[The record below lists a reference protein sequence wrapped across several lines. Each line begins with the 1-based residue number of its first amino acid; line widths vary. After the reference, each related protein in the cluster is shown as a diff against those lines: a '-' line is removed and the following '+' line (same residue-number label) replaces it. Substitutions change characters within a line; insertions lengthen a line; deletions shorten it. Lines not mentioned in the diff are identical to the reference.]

1 MLLHFLYNGKN
12 SLEKIFRQG
21 LLVLQDQSLR
31 PVQSGRFAFHDDDEK
46 AFGNG
51 QDHGILTRQEQGNNA
66 RESAGHVAEWKESRD
81 RRVSR

>member
-12 SLEKIFRQG
+12 SLEKISQQG

-46 AFGNG
+46 AFGHG
-51 QDHGILTRQEQGNNA
+51 QDRRLLTRQKQSYDA
-66 RESAGHVAEWKESRD
+66 
-81 RRVSR
+81 